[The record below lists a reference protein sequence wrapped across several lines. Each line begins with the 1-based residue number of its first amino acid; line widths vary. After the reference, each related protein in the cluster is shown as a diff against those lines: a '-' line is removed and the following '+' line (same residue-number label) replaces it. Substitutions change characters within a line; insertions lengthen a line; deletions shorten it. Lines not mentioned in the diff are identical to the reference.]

1 LIREAKFYSE
11 RGSRRPFSYRCKGAF
26 ERATYACVDI
36 HNHSKGILMRSFAS
50 LFAAAAMASA
60 LFAGSTALAAKEDE
74 NADLFVKMSDR
85 FMKMS
90 DMNKDG
96 MLSKAEAMKMFEKM
110 YDKHDTKKQGMLDR
124 KQTEAFLAELMKG
137 GG

>member
-1 LIREAKFYSE
+1 MRTL
-11 RGSRRPFSYRCKGAF
+11 SR
-26 ERATYACVDI
+26 
-36 HNHSKGILMRSFAS
+36 
-50 LFAAAAMASA
+50 LFAAAFTASA
-60 LFAGSTALAAKEDE
+60 LVAGSAALAAKEDE
-74 NADLFVKMSDR
+74 GADVFVKMSDR

-96 MLSKAEAMKMFEKM
+96 MLSKAEAMKMFEKTF
-110 YDKHDTKKQGMLDR
+110 DKHDTKKQGMLDR